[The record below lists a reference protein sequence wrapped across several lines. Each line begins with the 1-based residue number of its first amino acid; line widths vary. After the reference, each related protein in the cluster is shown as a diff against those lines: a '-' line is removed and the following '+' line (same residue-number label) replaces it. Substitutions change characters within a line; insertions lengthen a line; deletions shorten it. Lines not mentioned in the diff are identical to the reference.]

1 MQDVTALRDF
11 LRMLYKRPNSKLKY
25 VLLFG
30 DGSYD
35 HKNRISNNTN
45 YIPTYQ
51 SYNSTHPTLT
61 YVTDDYF
68 GLLDDNEGLFV
79 NDLIDI
85 GIGRLPVSNIE
96 DANNLVDKIER
107 YYQKESFGAWR
118 NDIVFI
124 ADDGDASDG
133 NIHMSQADS
142 LSNIIANKY
151 NEINISKIYL
161 DNYLQESTPG
171 GPRSSATQS
180 AINNK
185 INKGALLVNYTGHGG
200 PLGWTQERVLE
211 VNQINSWENN
221 YLPLFM
227 TATCKFSYFDDP
239 ERVSAGEYVLLN
251 QNGGAIALLSTTR
264 LVYSSPIIH

>member
-1 MQDVTALRDF
+1 MFSNDGPYLNNPEVTRSP
-11 LRMLYKRPNSKLKY
+11 R
-25 VLLFG
+25 
-30 DGSYD
+30 
-35 HKNRISNNTN
+35 
-45 YIPTYQ
+45 
-51 SYNSTHPTLT
+51 
-61 YVTDDYF
+61 VT
-68 GLLDDNEGLFV
+68 
-79 NDLIDI
+79 
-85 GIGRLPVSNIE
+85 P
-96 DANNLVDKIER
+96 
-107 YYQKESFGAWR
+107 
-118 NDIVFI
+118 
-124 ADDGDASDG
+124 
-133 NIHMSQADS
+133 
-142 LSNIIANKY
+142 NKY

-161 DNYLQESTPG
+161 DNYFQESTPG
-171 GPRSSATQS
+171 GPRSTATQI

-264 LVYSSPIIH
+264 LVYSSPNYTLNNKFISFLP

>member
-1 MQDVTALRDF
+1 M
-11 LRMLYKRPNSKLKY
+11 P
-25 VLLFG
+25 
-30 DGSYD
+30 
-35 HKNRISNNTN
+35 
-45 YIPTYQ
+45 
-51 SYNSTHPTLT
+51 
-61 YVTDDYF
+61 
-68 GLLDDNEGLFV
+68 
-79 NDLIDI
+79 
-85 GIGRLPVSNIE
+85 
-96 DANNLVDKIER
+96 
-107 YYQKESFGAWR
+107 
-118 NDIVFI
+118 
-124 ADDGDASDG
+124 
-133 NIHMSQADS
+133 QADS

-239 ERVSAGEYVLLN
+239 ERVSARRICFVESKWV
-251 QNGGAIALLSTTR
+251 Q
-264 LVYSSPIIH
+264 